1 MKGDVI
7 TFILRMGKLGSE
19 VTKGQKT
26 REEKKQVLIS
36 GL

>member
-1 MKGDVI
+1 MSLPSFYEWGNS
-7 TFILRMGKLGSE
+7 GSE